1 MERREQVSTR
11 PGVESDPADWWATHE
26 TGNGGRPRPTTRVA
40 MGDGR
45 TGTVQPYEGCWK
57 ASTFPVL
64 IDFTGQTLMMRTADV
79 AVMTPGGH
87 TTPRTRDR
95 SAG

>member
-1 MERREQVSTR
+1 MQRRTTVITR
-11 PGVESDPADWWATHE
+11 PGVDADPTDWWASHD

-40 MGDGR
+40 TSDGR

-79 AVMTPGGH
+79 AVLTSPGH
-87 TTPRTRDR
+87 TTPKTRDR
-95 SAG
+95 AAG